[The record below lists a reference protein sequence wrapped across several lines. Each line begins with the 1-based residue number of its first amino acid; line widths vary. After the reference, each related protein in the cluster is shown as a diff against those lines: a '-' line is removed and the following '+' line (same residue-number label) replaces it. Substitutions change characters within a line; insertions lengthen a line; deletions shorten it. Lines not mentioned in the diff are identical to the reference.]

1 MIMSLI
7 VFAAVLLI
15 AYWWSNAG
23 AFSAFMHLLC
33 VIFAGVFA
41 FALWEPATYPL
52 LASGF
57 GNYAKGTMLL
67 ALFVAFLLPMR
78 LILDR
83 AIKANLSFPRPVDLT
98 VGAAFGLA
106 SGVLTMGIFCIG
118 AGYIQS
124 TVTIYDF
131 SGWTRRSDEPKAPTI
146 GSDRAPVLH
155 LTNATEKWFSYISN
169 GAFAPMFGGGTLG
182 SHLPE
187 LAKSAGSL
195 YRDSYGEGLGR
206 TSLPAAAIS
215 GIKLMDVAAVP
226 LSAGQGVAPAP
237 AWAVMFKVSQDAFD
251 GGGQQ
256 FILSASQ
263 ARLIGDTRSAAVSY
277 PMAWIQ
283 LDRDGAP
290 SQYYFNS
297 ASAYATSVLS
307 QGDGTFVLL
316 FPKSDLRNQV
326 PKYIELKGV
335 RFPTGRPTA
344 GDAATLAGGGANAVV
359 EDPGATN
366 IDALID
372 FPDPKYAIQGVIIS
386 SNDKGDLRLDSN
398 NYIIGGEQKFPKG
411 GNSAVGSE
419 LRVKGFQT
427 AGEQK
432 ILRLDAHAATDGARI
447 FPDVNQW
454 LREAGT
460 GASNAKVCLVDDK
473 GGKYYAIGLV
483 EDDGTWVT
491 VKSMGGSPLRLSDIP
506 IQPLGSA
513 NKLSLYF
520 RVPPDTKLR
529 GLMLS
534 TSSEDRIVNTIGLT
548 VPRMNQ

>member
-7 VFAAVLLI
+7 IFAAVLLI

-57 GNYAKGTMLL
+57 GSYAKGTMLL

-83 AIKANLSFPRPVDLT
+83 AIKANLMFPRSVDLT

-124 TVTIYDF
+124 SVTIYDF
-131 SGWTRRSDEPKAPTI
+131 SGWARRSDEPKAPTI

-155 LTNATEKWFSYISN
+155 LTNATEKWFAFISN
-169 GAFAPMFGGGTLG
+169 GAFSPMLGGGTLG

-195 YRDSYGEGLGR
+195 YRDSYGEGMGR

-215 GIKLMDVAAVP
+215 GIKLIEVPAVA
-226 LSAGQGVAPAP
+226 LSAGQGAAPVP
-237 AWAVMFKVSQDAFD
+237 AWAVAFKASQDAFD

-263 ARLIGDTRSAAVSY
+263 ARLIGDSKSAATT
-277 PMAWIQ
+277 PPLAWIQ

-290 SQYYFNS
+290 TQYFFNS

-307 QGDGTFVLL
+307 QGEGTFVLL
-316 FPKSDLRNQV
+316 FPKSEMRNQQ

-335 RFPTGRPTA
+335 RFPTGKPA
-344 GDAATLAGGGANAVV
+344 SGDVAALAGGGANSVV

-386 SNDKGDLRLDSN
+386 SNDKGELRLDSS

-411 GNSAVGSE
+411 GTSSVGSE

-427 AGEQK
+427 TGDQR
-432 ILRLDAHAATDGARI
+432 ILRLDARASTEGVRI

-454 LREAGT
+454 LREAGAT
-460 GASNAKVCLVDDK
+460 ASNAKVCLVDDK

-506 IQPLGSA
+506 IQSLGGAS
-513 NKLSLYF
+513 KLSLYF
-520 RVPPDTKLR
+520 RVPPDTKLK

-534 TSSEDRIVNTIGLT
+534 TSSEDRVVNTVGLT
-548 VPRMNQ
+548 VPRANQ

>member
-7 VFAAVLLI
+7 IFAAVLLI

-57 GNYAKGTMLL
+57 GNYAKGTILL
-67 ALFVAFLLPMR
+67 SLFVAFLLPMR

-83 AIKANLSFPRPVDLT
+83 AIKANLALPRVVDLT
-98 VGAAFGLA
+98 VGGAFGLA

-146 GSDRAPVLH
+146 GTDRAPVLH
-155 LTNATEKWFSYISN
+155 LTNATEKWFAYISN
-169 GAFAPMFGGGTLG
+169 GAFSPMFGGGTLG

-195 YRDSYGEGLGR
+195 YRDSYGEGMGR
-206 TSLPAAAIS
+206 TSLPAAAVS

-237 AWAVMFKVSQDAFD
+237 AWAVSFKVSQDAFD

-263 ARLIGDTRSAAVSY
+263 ARLIGDTKSAAVSH
-277 PMAWIQ
+277 PLSWVQ

-290 SQYYFNS
+290 SQYFFNS
-297 ASAYATSVLS
+297 ASAYASSVLS
-307 QGDGTFVLL
+307 QGDGIFVLL
-316 FPKSDLRNQV
+316 FPKSDFRNQV

-335 RFPTGRPTA
+335 RFPTGKPTVA
-344 GDAATLAGGGANAVV
+344 DASALAGGGANAVV

-386 SNDKGDLRLDSN
+386 SNDQGDLRLDS
-398 NYIIGGEQKFPKG
+398 I
-411 GNSAVGSE
+411 
-419 LRVKGFQT
+419 
-427 AGEQK
+427 
-432 ILRLDAHAATDGARI
+432 
-447 FPDVNQW
+447 
-454 LREAGT
+454 
-460 GASNAKVCLVDDK
+460 
-473 GGKYYAIGLV
+473 
-483 EDDGTWVT
+483 
-491 VKSMGGSPLRLSDIP
+491 
-506 IQPLGSA
+506 
-513 NKLSLYF
+513 
-520 RVPPDTKLR
+520 
-529 GLMLS
+529 
-534 TSSEDRIVNTIGLT
+534 
-548 VPRMNQ
+548 